1 MEENAENRPEEVPEE
16 SQQEASQPQETTSA
30 EPAGGQAQAEQ
41 PTSPQ
46 VSQDS
51 RNMALLCHLLGFF
64 TAFIGPLIIWMIKKE
79 TDKFVDAQGKEAL
92 NFQITLIIGYIISGL
107 LITVCIGGILALIIA
122 VLDIVFVIM
131 ACVAVSKGQAYRYP
145 VCIRFIK

>member
-1 MEENAENRPEEVPEE
+1 MEENAENRPEEVPE
-16 SQQEASQPQETTSA
+16 QSQPEETTSA
-30 EPAGGQAQAEQ
+30 EPTGGQAQPEPA
-41 PTSPQ
+41 SPQ
-46 VSQDS
+46 VPQDS

-64 TAFIGPLIIWMIKKE
+64 TAFIGPLIIWLIKKE
-79 TDKFVDAQGKEAL
+79 SDKFVDAQGKEAL

>member
-1 MEENAENRPEEVPEE
+1 MEENAENRPEEVPEQ
-16 SQQEASQPQETTSA
+16 SQQEASQPQETASA
-30 EPAGGQAQAEQ
+30 Q
-41 PTSPQ
+41 PTIGPQ

>member
-1 MEENAENRPEEVPEE
+1 MEENAENRPEEVPE
-16 SQQEASQPQETTSA
+16 QSQPEETTSA
-30 EPAGGQAQAEQ
+30 EPAGEQAQAE
-41 PTSPQ
+41 PAIGPQ

-64 TAFIGPLIIWMIKKE
+64 TSFIGPLIIWLIKKE
-79 TDKFVDAQGKEAL
+79 SDKFVDAQGKEAL
-92 NFQITLIIGYIISGL
+92 NFQITLIIGYIISAL
-107 LITVCIGGILALIIA
+107 LITVCIGGILALVIA
-122 VLDIVFVIM
+122 ILDIVFVIM